1 MLKHLI
7 TIIGCVLC
15 LLAVYVYFVSQDLRK
30 LNADLSKNKTDIQS
44 LVASLSNLY
53 KDISATKK
61 KPRPIVKNQPD
72 ETMFDEISS
81 EDIKKIINEI
91 PSDDEE
97 EAETEDETE
106 AETTEAETTEAKTQA
121 KTQEEAETQ
130 EEDQVC
136 DFKISEVSKELSE
149 EDFDD
154 IKLDQDIDPVCETA
168 VDEVFEPTNTDEDL
182 KLLPVEQLRTYTL
195 PYLKEYCKKNN
206 LNTKG
211 TKEVLISRIVILGA

>member
-1 MLKHLI
+1 MGGIYKLFIQNKMLKHLI

-61 KPRPIVKNQPD
+61 KQRPVVENQQD
-72 ETMFDEISS
+72 DFDEISS

-91 PSDDEE
+91 PSDDDELDQDQNIKCTNDICSIDT
-97 EAETEDETE
+97 TEHIIDETE
-106 AETTEAETTEAKTQA
+106 E
-121 KTQEEAETQ
+121 
-130 EEDQVC
+130 
-136 DFKISEVSKELSE
+136 SPKELSE

-154 IKLDQDIDPVCETA
+154 IKLEHDNDP
-168 VDEVFEPTNTDEDL
+168 EPTIIEEITQANNNDEDL
-182 KLLPVEQLRTYTL
+182 KLLPIEQLRTYTI

-206 LNTKG
+206 LSIKG
-211 TKEVLISRIVILGA
+211 TKEALISRIIILTA